1 MNQAT
6 GSPALGIAFVVVV
19 VALALIVGAIVWSR
33 RR

>member
-6 GSPALGIAFVVVV
+6 GSPALGIAFVVV